1 MEKFREWLREKEKGV
16 YLAVKYTQSSAEDII
31 LFINKNNIPSDM
43 TIDDIHSTIIY
54 SKKYANIIIN
64 DQGEDLGYAEPLKFH
79 IFETKEGK
87 NALVIL
93 VKSEYLE
100 KRHKELM
107 EKYDLVFANANY
119 LGNNWFAPATTY
131 SLNVFATYGG
141 TEYAVNT
148 TAVSFTTNGISA
160 PTSTITPSVYPTA
173 KNQGSYGNCVAM
185 SLSTAMGMSISASS
199 RTPEKRRRQCSICGR
214 SADLKRMRRP

>member
-1 MEKFREWLREKEKGV
+1 MEKFREWLREKEKGA

-107 EKYDLVFANANY
+107 EKYDLVY
-119 LGNNWFAPATTY
+119 EHDKYIPHITISYDIGEYDIST
-131 SLNVFATYGG
+131 LNIKDLPKHFTIN
-141 TEYAVNT
+141 TEYKEELDT
-148 TAVSFTTNGISA
+148 
-160 PTSTITPSVYPTA
+160 
-173 KNQGSYGNCVAM
+173 
-185 SLSTAMGMSISASS
+185 
-199 RTPEKRRRQCSICGR
+199 
-214 SADLKRMRRP
+214 